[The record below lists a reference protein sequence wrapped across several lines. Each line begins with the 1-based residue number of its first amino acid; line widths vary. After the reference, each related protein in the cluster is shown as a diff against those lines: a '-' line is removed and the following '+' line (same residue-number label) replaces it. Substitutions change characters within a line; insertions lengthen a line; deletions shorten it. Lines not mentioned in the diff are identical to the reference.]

1 MHRVVDRPVRGVA
14 AFALLIAYLVALPA
28 YAASHPAGIADG
40 VIVAPDG
47 SFALAPGVLPAPAAF
62 GAVGRYGTFVSDAI
76 AYPEV
81 FDTLRVA
88 YETRIPR
95 GAQAA
100 LDVRA
105 SADGIRWTPWVV
117 DLASGATAQFDQP
130 ARFAQYRV
138 RLLATG
144 ATPSLRSLRLT
155 PARSAPSFTAFENE
169 PPPVAPTFT
178 VHATRLGLVGRRT
191 ANGHRI
197 AKRDRFVALP
207 CVCVLSSRGGNEY
220 MVRITYKGRS
230 VVAPVYDVGPWNT
243 RDNYWDPQEKRYFSD
258 LRQGWPQD
266 HAAFFDGHN
275 NGRAQ
280 HGKVRFPTAI
290 DIADGI
296 WWDDFGIKGDRAVV
310 EVTFLWMGRDPLEQ
324 PAQPQS
330 PPETPPAPPP
340 ADTSAAS
347 PPGSASTAPLPAAP
361 LPAAPPPA
369 ETSPADAPASD
380 GEQGGNG

>member
-1 MHRVVDRPVRGVA
+1 MHHVAYRLVRGVA
-14 AFALLIAYLVALPA
+14 AFALVIACIVALPA
-28 YAASHPAGIADG
+28 YAAPRPVGVADG
-40 VIVAPDG
+40 VIVAPG
-47 SFALAPGVLPAPAAF
+47 GGLALAPDAPPAPAAF
-62 GAVGRYGTFVSDAI
+62 GGVGRYGSFISDAI
-76 AYPEV
+76 EYAV
-81 FDTLRVA
+81 AFDTLRVT
-88 YETRIPR
+88 YETRNPR

-105 SADGIRWTPWVV
+105 SADGVRWTPWVV

-130 ARFAQYRV
+130 VRFAQYRI

-144 ATPSLRSLRLT
+144 DTPELRSIQLT
-155 PARSAPSFTAFENE
+155 PIRSAPLFAAFENE

-197 AKRDRFVALP
+197 VQRDRFVALP
-207 CVCVLSSRGGNEY
+207 CVCVLSSRGGSEY

-266 HAAFFDGHN
+266 HAAFFEGHN

-280 HGKVRFPTAI
+280 HGRVRFPTAI

-296 WWDDFGIKGDRAVV
+296 WRDDFGIKGDRAVV

-324 PAQPQS
+324 SAPPPS
-330 PPETPPAPPP
+330 PPETPPAAAPVPPP
-340 ADTSAAS
+340 VD
-347 PPGSASTAPLPAAP
+347 APV
-361 LPAAPPPA
+361 PPPV
-369 ETSPADAPASD
+369 ETPGES
-380 GEQGGNG
+380 EQGAEG

>member
-1 MHRVVDRPVRGVA
+1 MHRAVYRPVRGVA
-14 AFALLIAYLVALPA
+14 AFALLIACIAGLPA
-28 YAASHPAGIADG
+28 YAAPQPAGIVDG
-40 VIVAPDG
+40 VIVAPGG
-47 SFALAPGVLPAPAAF
+47 SFALATDAPPAPAAF
-62 GAVGRYGTFVSDAI
+62 GGVGRFGSFVSDTI
-76 AYPEV
+76 AYPDV
-81 FDTLRVA
+81 FDTLRVT

-105 SADGIRWTPWVV
+105 SADGRRWTPWVV
-117 DLASGATAQFDQP
+117 DLASGATVQFDQP
-130 ARFAQYRV
+130 ARYAQYRV

-144 ATPSLRSLRLT
+144 DTPSLRSLQLT
-155 PARSAPSFTAFENE
+155 PVRSTPSFAAFENE
-169 PPPVAPTFT
+169 SPPVAPTFT

-197 AKRDRFVALP
+197 VQRDRFVALP

-280 HGKVRFPTAI
+280 HGRVRFPTAI

-310 EVTFLWMGRDPLEQ
+310 EVTFLWMGRDPLAQ

-330 PPETPPAPPP
+330 PSPTETPPATAPP
-340 ADTSAAS
+340 AD
-347 PPGSASTAPLPAAP
+347 
-361 LPAAPPPA
+361 APPADAPPA
-369 ETSPADAPASD
+369 DVPADAPPADAPAD
-380 GEQGGNG
+380 APPNGEEPGAEE